1 MITFF
6 KGGGENEEFFIRN
19 CRNRLRDFYSRHW
32 CRRFRKLLDSF
43 RNDRARRRLNACIG
57 IFLAV
62 LLSAVPRIEVE
73 AVESYI
79 SADYIELAE
88 KYAEQYSV
96 SPYLIV
102 TFIEIESSGHADAVS
117 PTGQYIGLM
126 QLNSE
131 TFEGD
136 LTDPANNIEQGTKY
150 LSDLLEEHST
160 VEAVSLYSGEG
171 GRHGYY
177 TEKVMFQLHKKIIMK
192 ALGKELAKT
201 NFYKETKGEFEL

>member
-1 MITFF
+1 M
-6 KGGGENEEFFIRN
+6 
-19 CRNRLRDFYSRHW
+19 
-32 CRRFRKLLDSF
+32 
-43 RNDRARRRLNACIG
+43 
-57 IFLAV
+57 
-62 LLSAVPRIEVE
+62 
-73 AVESYI
+73 
-79 SADYIELAE
+79 
-88 KYAEQYSV
+88 
-96 SPYLIV
+96 

-131 TFEGD
+131 TFSGD

-177 TEKVMFQLHKKIIMK
+177 TEKVMYQFHKKVIAK